1 MAGVLFTYSLSLML
15 NWAQAW
21 DRAKS
26 VLCPSGRTAVV
37 DLQPRERLKNSS
49 DADRRLQVGI
59 ARVLEPLARLACWMG
74 GSDISARPWTA
85 LERDCA
91 EVSCQTLRGG
101 HIQIRAGTLMGSP
114 D

>member
-1 MAGVLFTYSLSLML
+1 MAGVLFTYSLSLMP

-37 DLQPRERLKNSS
+37 DLQPP
-49 DADRRLQVGI
+49 VGI
-59 ARVLEPLARLACWMG
+59 ARVLEPLARLACWM